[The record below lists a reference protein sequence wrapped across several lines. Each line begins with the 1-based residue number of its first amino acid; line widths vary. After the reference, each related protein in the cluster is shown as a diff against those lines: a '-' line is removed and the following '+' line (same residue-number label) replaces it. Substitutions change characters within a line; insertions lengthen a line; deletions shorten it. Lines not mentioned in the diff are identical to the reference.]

1 MLFSFDPVVWVPNA
15 FSPNEDRLNDLF
27 QLKGGSLK
35 HFEIHIYNRWGE
47 KMFASTSLDNSW
59 NGYFHDHPCQQDV
72 YVYYIKYWGFDNVL
86 KTKTGNITLLK

>member
-1 MLFSFDPVVWVPNA
+1 MSNKILFSFDPVVWVPNA

-47 KMFASTSLDNSW
+47 
-59 NGYFHDHPCQQDV
+59 
-72 YVYYIKYWGFDNVL
+72 
-86 KTKTGNITLLK
+86 